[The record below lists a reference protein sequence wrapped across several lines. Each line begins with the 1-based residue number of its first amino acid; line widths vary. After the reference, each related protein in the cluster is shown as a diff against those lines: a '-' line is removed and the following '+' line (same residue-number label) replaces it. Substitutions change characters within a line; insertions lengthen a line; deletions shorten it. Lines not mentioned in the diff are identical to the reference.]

1 MEKVFLVHNKIAYTY
16 EKLLLDL
23 NNKENESPYL
33 YVKDNHPYDV
43 FLGIIHSLL
52 FDYSIEV
59 LDGDFSDKEIIELG
73 INVNAL
79 TLTTK
84 LKERFFFQK
93 IEAVMRRIK
102 DIENWQLT
110 LYTSGT
116 TGRPKKMSH
125 SFHTLTRNVKLHRK
139 FDNDVWAFAYNPTH
153 MAGLQ
158 VFFQAFLNQNTLIY
172 VFGES
177 MKRASELIED
187 YEVTNI
193 SATATFYRN
202 VLPYLQGNTYSL
214 VKRVTFGGEKFD
226 LFLENKLKGVFPNAK
241 MINIYASTEA
251 GSLFTAQSDTF
262 EIREEHQQWVKITT
276 QKELCIHRSLL
287 GHSASLSLDDEWFHT
302 GDLVEMDDE
311 THFKFL
317 SRQSDMINVGGYK
330 VNPLE
335 VESLLVQVPGVID
348 IVVKS
353 KKNSVTGE
361 LLVADVIKSDDID
374 EKELK
379 KEIKQFATTHLQE
392 WKVPRI
398 IKFVDELPSTRTGKK
413 VRR

>member
-1 MEKVFLVHNKIAYTY
+1 MEKVFLVHNEISYTY

-23 NNKENESPYL
+23 SNKENESPYL

-52 FDYSIEV
+52 FDYPIEV

-73 INVNAL
+73 INVSEL

-84 LKERFFFQK
+84 LKERFIFQK
-93 IEAVMRRIK
+93 IDEVMQRLK
-102 DIENWQLT
+102 DIGNWQLT

-125 SFHTLTRNVKLHRK
+125 SFHTLTRNVKMHRK

-177 MKRASELIED
+177 MKRASELIKD

-202 VLPYLQGNTYSL
+202 VLPYLQGNTYSK

-226 LFLENKLKGVFPNAK
+226 LFLEDKLKDVFPNAK

-251 GSLFTAQSDTF
+251 GSLFTTQRETF
-262 EIREEHQQWVKITT
+262 EIREEHLQWVKITT

-287 GHSASLSLDDEWFHT
+287 GHSASLLLNDEWFHT
-302 GDLVEMDDE
+302 GDLVEIIDE

-330 VNPLE
+330 VNALE
-335 VESLLVQVPGVID
+335 VESLLAQVPGVID

-361 LLVADVIKSDDID
+361 LLVADVIKSDDTD

-379 KEIKQFATTHLQE
+379 REIKQFAATHLQQ

-413 VRR
+413 VRK

>member
-1 MEKVFLVHNKIAYTY
+1 MEKIFLVHNEIAYTY
-16 EKLLLDL
+16 QKLLLDL

-52 FDYSIEV
+52 FDYPIEV

-73 INVNAL
+73 SNVNAL

-84 LKERFFFQK
+84 LKERFNFQK
-93 IEAVMRRIK
+93 IDEVMQRIK

-177 MKRASELIED
+177 MKRVSELIED

-202 VLPYLQGNTYSL
+202 ALPYLQGNTYSK
-214 VKRVTFGGEKFD
+214 VKKVTFGGEKFD
-226 LFLENKLKGVFPNAK
+226 LFLEDKLKDVFPNAK

-262 EIREEHQQWVKITT
+262 EIREEHRRWVKITT
-276 QKELCIHRSLL
+276 QQELCIHCSLL
-287 GHSASLSLDDEWFHT
+287 GHSASLSLEDEWFHT
-302 GDLVEMDDE
+302 GDLVEMVDE

-335 VESLLVQVPGVID
+335 VENLLVQVPGVID

-361 LLVADVIKSDDID
+361 LLVADVIKGDDAD

-379 KEIKQFATTHLQE
+379 RELKQFAATHLQE

-413 VRR
+413 VRT

>member
-1 MEKVFLVHNKIAYTY
+1 MEKVFLVHNEITYTY
-16 EKLLLDL
+16 EKLLVDL
-23 NNKENESPYL
+23 NKKEVRLPFI
-33 YVKDNHPYDV
+33 YVEDNHPYEV
-43 FLGIIHSLL
+43 FLTLIHSLL
-52 FDYSIEV
+52 FDYPIEV
-59 LDGDFSDKEIIELG
+59 LDGDFSEKELRELNIDLDALSNGKKVANKLNFDSIDEVIQRIKEIDKGYI
-73 INVNAL
+73 
-79 TLTTK
+79 
-84 LKERFFFQK
+84 
-93 IEAVMRRIK
+93 
-102 DIENWQLT
+102 T

-116 TGRPKKMSH
+116 TGRPKKVTH
-125 SFHTLTRNVKLHRK
+125 SFHTLTRNVKIHKK
-139 FDNDVWAFAYNPTH
+139 FENDVWAFAYNPTH

-172 VFGES
+172 IFGES
-177 MKRASELIED
+177 MKRASELIEA

-202 VLPYLQGNTYSL
+202 VLPYMQGNMYL
-214 VKRVTFGGEKFD
+214 KVNRVTFGGEKID
-226 LFLENKLKGVFPNAK
+226 LFLEDKLKGVFPNAK

-251 GSLFTAQSDTF
+251 GSLFAAQSDTF
-262 EIREEHQQWVKITT
+262 EIREEYQQWVKITA
-276 QKELCIHRSLL
+276 QQELCIHRTLL
-287 GHSASLSLDDEWFHT
+287 GHSDSLSLEDEWFHT
-302 GDLVEMDDE
+302 GDLVEMLDE

-335 VESLLVQVPGVID
+335 VENVLVQVPGVID

-361 LLVADVIKSDDID
+361 LLVADVIKSDDTD

-379 KEIKQFATTHLQE
+379 KEIKQFAATHLQQ

-413 VRR
+413 VRT